1 MFQNITNHIG
11 KPICIKYRCNG
22 EELIDAGILTS
33 YNNLEITIN
42 NEKVFS
48 FCDQNIIIIAIVNDN
63 DEFLYRIEDLEED
76 FEFLLNN
83 YKPANNFD
91 GNNLCSIGIKE
102 INIDTLPEWIEFTNK
117 HSNNPILIAI
127 VISILKKI
135 NAGMKPKQAE
145 ILTCDKEYH
154 SLLNDEYKFLIETNV
169 SKFIQD
175 DYLQAQ
181 YIDYL
186 NNLYGKNQK
195 KLVLELNGENPCAYE
210 VDRFKKRSN

>member
-1 MFQNITNHIG
+1 MFQNITSHIG
-11 KPICIKYRCNG
+11 KPICLKYRCNG

-48 FCDQNIIIIAIVNDN
+48 FCDQNIIIIDIVSDN

-83 YKPANNFD
+83 YKPSNNFD

-135 NAGMKPKQAE
+135 NAGMKPKPAE
-145 ILTCDKEYH
+145 ILTFDKEYH
-154 SLLNDEYKFLIETNV
+154 SVLNDEYKFFIETNV

-186 NNLYGKNQK
+186 NNLYGENQK